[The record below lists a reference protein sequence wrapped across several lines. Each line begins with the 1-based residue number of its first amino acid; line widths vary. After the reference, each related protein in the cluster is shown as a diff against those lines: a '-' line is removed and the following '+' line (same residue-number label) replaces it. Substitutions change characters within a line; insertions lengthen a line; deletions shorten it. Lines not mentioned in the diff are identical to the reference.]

1 MKISPYQERTVGIKV
16 YPKNS
21 GKEKEVINKASR
33 LRMVSN
39 FEQQQNNNSN
49 TRS

>member
-1 MKISPYQERTVGIKV
+1 MKINPYQERTAGIKV

-21 GKEKEVINKASR
+21 GKEKEVINKATR
-33 LRMVSN
+33 LRMASN
-39 FEQQQNNNSN
+39 FDSN